1 MQKRP
6 DKWYVYMLCCS
17 DNSYYTG
24 ITKDLSRRLEQ
35 HNSGQGGAKYTRSRR
50 PVALVYQEKQCDHSA
65 ALKREIE
72 IKRLQPQ
79 AKRALATH
87 RQTENSTTTS

>member
-1 MQKRP
+1 MQNSP

-24 ITKDLSRRLEQ
+24 ITKDLSRRLQQ

-50 PVALVYQEKQCDHSA
+50 PVTLVYQEQQRDHSS
-65 ALKREIE
+65 ALKREME
-72 IKRLQPQ
+72 IKRFRPQ
-79 AKRALATH
+79 AKRALAKH
-87 RQTENSTTTS
+87 KLAIK

>member
-1 MQKRP
+1 MQNSP

-24 ITKDLSRRLEQ
+24 ITKDLSRRLQQ

-50 PVALVYQEKQCDHSA
+50 PVTLVYQEQQQDHSS
-65 ALKREIE
+65 ALKREME
-72 IKRLQPQ
+72 IKRFRPQ
-79 AKRALATH
+79 AKRALAKH
-87 RQTENSTTTS
+87 ELAIK

>member
-1 MQKRP
+1 MQNSP

-24 ITKDLSRRLEQ
+24 ITKDLSRRLHQ
-35 HNSGQGGAKYTRSRR
+35 HNAGQRGAKYTRSRR
-50 PVALVYQEKQCDHSA
+50 PVRLVYQEQQQDHSA
-65 ALKREIE
+65 ALKREME

-79 AKRALATH
+79 AKRALAK
-87 RQTENSTTTS
+87 RR

>member
-1 MQKRP
+1 MKNLP

-24 ITKDLSRRLEQ
+24 ITKDIARRLRQ
-35 HNSGQGGAKYTRSRR
+35 HNDGTGGAKYTRARR
-50 PVALVYQEKQCDHSA
+50 PVTLVYQEQQDDHSS

-79 AKRALATH
+79 AKRALAMTAKLGK
-87 RQTENSTTTS
+87 

>member
-1 MQKRP
+1 MQKLP

-24 ITKDLSRRLEQ
+24 ITKDLSRRLQQ
-35 HNSGQGGAKYTRSRR
+35 HNNGRGGAKYTRSRR
-50 PVALVYQEKQCDHSA
+50 PVTLVYQEQLADHST
-65 ALKREIE
+65 ALKREME

-79 AKRALATH
+79 EKRALAANK
-87 RQTENSTTTS
+87 QTG

>member
-1 MQKRP
+1 MQKLP

-24 ITKDLSRRLEQ
+24 ITKDLSRRLQQ
-35 HNSGQGGAKYTRSRR
+35 HNDGRDGAKYTRSRR
-50 PVALVYQEKQCDHSA
+50 PVTLVYQEQQPDHSA
-65 ALKREIE
+65 ALKREME

-79 AKRALATH
+79 AKRALAID
-87 RQTENSTTTS
+87 RQTG